1 MESIS
6 RYNNFRSHRESF
18 VKITIAI
25 RNNSSSINNN
35 GLWMYDKFQFST
47 RLLALRFFSFFF
59 FQILEKMKLEN
70 ASPTYESI
78 VAKETSFSRQVSRES
93 TSFNDD
99 VWREVIFTLRLRSR
113 AIKIGL
119 LIRTRRK
126 LKVRFTSV
134 STGALTR
141 FSPRQWFSSRSL
153 PRLIKSLFALTLRE
167 IDVFVKQFWLFPPC

>member
-1 MESIS
+1 
-6 RYNNFRSHRESF
+6 
-18 VKITIAI
+18 
-25 RNNSSSINNN
+25 
-35 GLWMYDKFQFST
+35 
-47 RLLALRFFSFFF
+47 
-59 FQILEKMKLEN
+59 MKLEN

-99 VWREVIFTLRLRSR
+99 EVIFTLRLRSR

-167 IDVFVKQFWLFPPC
+167 IDVFVKQF

>member
-1 MESIS
+1 MRFVIIPLQLTIMVYECMINFSFPLVCS
-6 RYNNFRSHRESF
+6 RY
-18 VKITIAI
+18 V
-25 RNNSSSINNN
+25 
-35 GLWMYDKFQFST
+35 
-47 RLLALRFFSFFF
+47 FFFFLFF

-70 ASPTYESI
+70 PTYESI
-78 VAKETSFSRQVSRES
+78 VTKETSFSRQVSRES